1 MFLIIKV
8 YDNLWL
14 NAYCRYPP
22 MLKPRRRQGD
32 STKDHP
38 TRARLITAAVDQIRV
53 RGTYDI
59 DVDGLLGEV
68 GVTKGSLYHH
78 FDSVNDLTI
87 AALLH
92 IFSSGIEETTQWF
105 SAMRNECSAAD
116 EVIGR
121 IRVII
126 DETQNSER
134 RWVRAQRAR
143 ILSLAKTHPELGVH
157 VAQLQQ
163 QLTDDVTEVMIDFQ
177 KRGWLRKDVDA
188 KSFSVFIQAF
198 TLGRI
203 IDDVVEEPHH
213 VDSQEWINVVD
224 KVAETF
230 FITTNNK

>member
-1 MFLIIKV
+1 MPHGVIV
-8 YDNLWL
+8 YDNLLL
-14 NAYCRYPP
+14 NAYRRLLP
-22 MLKPRRRQGD
+22 MLKPRRRRGD
-32 STKDHP
+32 STDNHP

-53 RGTYDI
+53 RETDDLDI
-59 DVDGLLGEV
+59 DGLLSEV

-105 SAMRNECSAAD
+105 FAIQNDCSTVD

-126 DETQNSER
+126 HETQNPER

-143 ILSLAKTHPELGVH
+143 ILSLAKTHSELGVH
-157 VAQLQQ
+157 VAQMQQ

-188 KSFSVFIQAF
+188 KSFSVFMQAF

-203 IDDVVEEPHH
+203 IDDVVDEPHH
-213 VDSQEWINVVD
+213 VDNQQWINVVD

-230 FITTNNK
+230 FKTTDNK